1 MKTTFTK
8 TLNTWIANPFLLLLI
23 PVLIALVAGGTTQ
36 LLQNGITL
44 PDANYSAL
52 LPQEKANS
60 LFELTCRFV
69 ADINW

>member
-36 LLQNGITL
+36 LLQNGISL
-44 PDANYSAL
+44 PDANYSSV
-52 LPQEKANS
+52 LPHDKASS
-60 LFELTCRFV
+60 LFEMTCRFV
-69 ADINW
+69 ANINW